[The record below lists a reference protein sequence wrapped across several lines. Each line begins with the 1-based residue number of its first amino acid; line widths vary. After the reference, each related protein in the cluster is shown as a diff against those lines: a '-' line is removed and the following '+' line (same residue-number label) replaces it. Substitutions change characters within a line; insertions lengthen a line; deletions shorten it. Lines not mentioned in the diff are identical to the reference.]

1 VPILFTDVAPKIIIN
16 TRNNMVMLNE
26 KVEVSPFSF
35 SHEGLNVVIGDA
47 ARRAPNI
54 DSQFA
59 QTINPNDPNK
69 TDLQSLMDSLNA
81 MRATPRDI
89 VEIIK
94 YAHKIG
100 AIQAELTLE

>member
-1 VPILFTDVAPKIIIN
+1 
-16 TRNNMVMLNE
+16 
-26 KVEVSPFSF
+26 
-35 SHEGLNVVIGDA
+35 VVGDA
-47 ARRAPNI
+47 ARRAPNV